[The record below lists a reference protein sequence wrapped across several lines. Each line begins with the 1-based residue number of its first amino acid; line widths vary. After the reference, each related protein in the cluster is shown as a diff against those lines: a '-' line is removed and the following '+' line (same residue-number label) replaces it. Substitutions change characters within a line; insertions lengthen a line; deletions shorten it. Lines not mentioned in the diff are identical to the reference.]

1 MQEVA
6 QKKKE
11 KQKKVYN
18 EQLRV
23 VNRFALILICII
35 NVFMFVGY
43 IQDYQ
48 KENIGFAF
56 MLTVEISVA
65 VTMLISCITFFL
77 KKDGN
82 LFKHVSICGYLL
94 VYTIALFGAKNDLVF
109 VIIFPITAIF
119 ILYYNFGLMI
129 RTAIAIVAINVGDVI
144 YCAVSL
150 EHTHGGGSVNSTSI
164 LLQLAS
170 VIVYAVSI
178 CGITM
183 ISNSH
188 NKNNL
193 ESISKEK
200 NRSME
205 LLDKVLEVVEVV
217 RKNSVQAGT
226 FIKELEEQAEITA
239 NALSDISQGNTSNAE
254 SIEQQTIMTTNIQEM
269 IHSTKEMS
277 TEMVGLAGESRV
289 AVSEGK
295 EAVTNLKAQSE
306 YSKAA
311 YSMVVTTV
319 NELIENSR
327 EVAEI
332 TEQIF
337 AISSQTNLLALN
349 ASIESARA
357 GEAGRGFA
365 VVADEIR
372 KLADE
377 TRILTEGIQTI
388 VGKLRENADIAR
400 QTVGEVVATSERENE
415 MIANADNRFAGIGA
429 SISKLEADVLSV
441 NAQIEQI
448 MNSNNLIVDSITQIS
463 AVSEEVA
470 VSTQQAVELGE
481 NSSSKAKSAKELMDE
496 LLDAVKK
503 IDDCV

>member
-1 MQEVA
+1 
-6 QKKKE
+6 
-11 KQKKVYN
+11 
-18 EQLRV
+18 
-23 VNRFALILICII
+23 
-35 NVFMFVGY
+35 
-43 IQDYQ
+43 
-48 KENIGFAF
+48 
-56 MLTVEISVA
+56 
-65 VTMLISCITFFL
+65 
-77 KKDGN
+77 
-82 LFKHVSICGYLL
+82 
-94 VYTIALFGAKNDLVF
+94 
-109 VIIFPITAIF
+109 
-119 ILYYNFGLMI
+119 
-129 RTAIAIVAINVGDVI
+129 
-144 YCAVSL
+144 
-150 EHTHGGGSVNSTSI
+150 
-164 LLQLAS
+164 
-170 VIVYAVSI
+170 
-178 CGITM
+178 
-183 ISNSH
+183 
-188 NKNNL
+188 
-193 ESISKEK
+193 
-200 NRSME
+200 ME

-415 MIANADNRFAGIGA
+415 MITNADNRFAGIGA